1 MRILYIE
8 CNMGAAGD
16 MLGAALLELVP
27 DREAMLNRLNSLGIP
42 GVRFAAEPMVK
53 QGITGTHLRVTVHD
67 EEEESRDVTGHDH
80 AHDHEHHHHHD
91 HDHEHHHHHEH
102 EHSLDHGHTHVHRG
116 PGEIA
121 GIVDA
126 LDLPEK
132 VRQDVKG
139 VYRLIADAES
149 AVHGV
154 PVEEI
159 HFHEVGA
166 LDAVADVTAV
176 CLLMDE
182 LRPDKVVV
190 SPITTGFGQVRSA
203 HGILPVPAPAT
214 ARLLEGMPV
223 TGGNQE
229 GELCTP
235 TGAALLRHFAGS
247 FGRMP
252 VMRVSRLGCGMGK
265 KDFPAANCLRAFLG
279 ESAEEGEDTVLEL
292 RCELDDMTP
301 EALGYAQERLLEG
314 GALDVYTTAIG
325 MKKNRPGIL
334 LTCLCREEKREEVLR
349 LMFRHTTT
357 LGIRESLCRRS
368 VLQRRQETVET
379 EQGTIRI
386 KKSSGWGV
394 SRDKPEYEDLAGIA
408 RRADIPL
415 EEAKKLIR

>member
-1 MRILYIE
+1 
-8 CNMGAAGD
+8 
-16 MLGAALLELVP
+16 
-27 DREAMLNRLNSLGIP
+27 
-42 GVRFAAEPMVK
+42 MVK